1 MAPDRILVDPDID
14 AGQPHVPVPR
24 ATIAR
29 RPAGER
35 LSASAHLLLDALA
48 GDRDRVLLPAE
59 IDESWRVV
67 DAIRRG
73 WAAGAAPLTEY
84 PAGSIGPG

>member
-24 ATIAR
+24 ATSAR
-29 RPAGER
+29 SAGKR
-35 LSASAHLLLDALA
+35 LSASAHLLRDALA

-67 DAIRRG
+67 DSIRRG